1 MIEPVEDIAGYQVST
16 QNARACVADIV
27 SWIKNEKQVGK
38 GDKNCCWLACMNPH
52 SYAVARHDRVFSQAL
67 HSADW
72 LIPDGVGVIFAS
84 KLLGGNIHER
94 VTGSDIFQGVLEEL
108 DKTGGYSVFFL
119 GSTDQTLAAIRAR
132 MAVDF
137 PDLRVAGMYSP
148 PFKPSYFQSEL
159 DEMVKAINDA
169 KPDVLWVGMTAPKQ
183 EKWIFENCARLDVK
197 FTGAIGAVFDFYT
210 GQVKRSH
217 PFFQW
222 MGLEWLPRLI
232 QQPRRLWRR
241 MFISAPIFVGHVL
254 FQWLKV
260 KWK

>member
-1 MIEPVEDIAGYQVST
+1 MIEPVDDIAGYQVST

-38 GDKNCCWLACMNPH
+38 GDKNCRWLACMNPH
-52 SYAVARHDRVFSQAL
+52 SYAVARHDRVFSRAL

-94 VTGSDIFQGVLEEL
+94 VTGSDIFQGVLGEL
-108 DKTGGYSVFFL
+108 NKIDGYSVFFL

-137 PDLRVAGMYSP
+137 PNLRVAGMYSP
-148 PFKPSYFQSEL
+148 PFKPSYSQSEL
-159 DEMVKAINDA
+159 DEMVKTINDA

-183 EKWIFENCARLDVK
+183 EKWILENCARLNVK
-197 FTGAIGAVFDFYT
+197 FAGAIGAVFDFYT
-210 GQVKRSH
+210 GQ
-217 PFFQW
+217 
-222 MGLEWLPRLI
+222 
-232 QQPRRLWRR
+232 
-241 MFISAPIFVGHVL
+241 
-254 FQWLKV
+254 
-260 KWK
+260 